1 MVRSQSPPSETRK
14 RSRIA
19 CVRVVRPRRAN
30 KRDKVHELEDN
41 VQLLRS
47 IVERQQGNDRQ
58 YGSPRQPSTIGA
70 SQRNNNTISDKR
82 SQHVNSVL
90 PASNARRDLG
100 SCQPFPELSSEE
112 NRSIGDITLSREEI
126 DGLFAIYSEQF
137 HSYFPILD
145 PEKKPT
151 QYYDASKSLFW
162 SIISVA
168 LRSYKQELL
177 DDVGSVLS
185 TLVWTEIGS
194 PQKNLAGVV
203 TSGIADIQALL
214 LLATWPLSNIR
225 LWSDRSLIMS
235 NLAMTSAMYLGLHRP
250 GFNFEYESN
259 PLPLNEKSSNE
270 RSTAW
275 VACYCICIS
284 LALESGHLPLAPT
297 VDWLTNRVCRPRPEI
312 CVPEEL
318 RYFVVIQKSPNEAF
332 QALAQLNDNPALIG
346 QDALFFARMAH
357 YEKVLTDI
365 DAMYGIEMSLLNRV
379 RSQGSVL
386 HLQLLYLL
394 SNFDLEETK
403 QGILRAYRTS
413 TTLIQNLI
421 AEETINTFL
430 AGAPFTVLRLLLRAA
445 FTIAKVWFSNLGN
458 HIDRTSGKILYD
470 ASALLVRQMSH
481 LKTKSDKANRAGTVM
496 NMIWKHMAKKPDLM
510 RQPPSLRIRSRM
522 GASLQYDCLMH
533 YRDAAQEAAGQ
544 AETASLSDIG
554 DKSNAAPMR
563 PNYTDINH
571 EQSSLPSYEA
581 FLDTDLSW
589 LDDLV
594 NPLT

>member
-1 MVRSQSPPSETRK
+1 M
-14 RSRIA
+14 
-19 CVRVVRPRRAN
+19 
-30 KRDKVHELEDN
+30 
-41 VQLLRS
+41 
-47 IVERQQGNDRQ
+47 
-58 YGSPRQPSTIGA
+58 
-70 SQRNNNTISDKR
+70 
-82 SQHVNSVL
+82 
-90 PASNARRDLG
+90 
-100 SCQPFPELSSEE
+100 
-112 NRSIGDITLSREEI
+112 GDITLSPEEI
-126 DGLFAIYSEQF
+126 ERLFAIYFEQF

-145 PEKKPT
+145 PEKTPT

-185 TLVWTEIGS
+185 TLVWTETGS
-194 PQKNLAGVV
+194 PQKNLAG
-203 TSGIADIQALL
+203 
-214 LLATWPLSNIR
+214 
-225 LWSDRSLIMS
+225 
-235 NLAMTSAMYLGLHRP
+235 
-250 GFNFEYESN
+250 
-259 PLPLNEKSSNE
+259 
-270 RSTAW
+270 
-275 VACYCICIS
+275 
-284 LALESGHLPLAPT
+284 
-297 VDWLTNRVCRPRPEI
+297 
-312 CVPEEL
+312 EL
-318 RYFVVIQKSPNEAF
+318 RYFVVIQKSSNEAF

-346 QDALFFARMAH
+346 QEASFFARMVH

-365 DAMYGIEMSLLNRV
+365 DALYGIEMSLLNRI
-379 RSQGSVL
+379 RSQGSIL
-386 HLQLLYLL
+386 YLQLLYLL
-394 SNFDLEETK
+394 SNSDLEETK
-403 QGILRAYRTS
+403 KGILRAYRTS
-413 TTLIQNLI
+413 TTLIQDLI
-421 AEETINTFL
+421 AEETISTFL

-445 FTIAKVWFSNLGN
+445 FTIAKVWFSELGN

-481 LKTKSDKANRAGTVM
+481 LKTKSDRANRAGTAM

-533 YRDAAQEAAGQ
+533 YRDAAQEVAGQ

-554 DKSNAAPMR
+554 DKSNAATMR
-563 PNYTDINH
+563 PNHTDINH